1 MFLVL
6 LWVSWLISPRLVA
19 DAQHFQSRMSK
30 LDGAGDLGD
39 YILDLV
45 KKKDVVSESS
55 SKEVST
61 AETNG
66 GNGGSG

>member
-1 MFLVL
+1 
-6 LWVSWLISPRLVA
+6 
-19 DAQHFQSRMSK
+19 MSK

-55 SKEVST
+55 NKDVST
-61 AETNG
+61 AEING
-66 GNGGSG
+66 GNSSSG

>member
-1 MFLVL
+1 
-6 LWVSWLISPRLVA
+6 
-19 DAQHFQSRMSK
+19 MSK

-55 SKEVST
+55 NKEAPAV
-61 AETNG
+61 ETSNGGGGSG
-66 GNGGSG
+66 GNG